1 MLRLLRVEPS
11 LPSPDLGLL
20 VIAKPQFVI
29 GRSRKSWAR
38 FHHFVAG
45 AAELG
50 VGGVRRDTDGRCPID
65 AMVSRLDA
73 RHRRWLLFCPFPSNW
88 KWSTRQKNNSG
99 VEDTHARLIPSPRII
114 QITELF

>member
-1 MLRLLRVEPS
+1 MHSYLNKGTSERHFRRERTGATEPS
-11 LPSPDLGLL
+11 LPASIPPLDLGRV

-50 VGGVRRDTDGRCPID
+50 PGGVRRDTDGRCPID
-65 AMVSRLDA
+65 SMVSRLDA
-73 RHRRWLLFCPFPSNW
+73 IAARRWRLFLPLPS
-88 KWSTRQKNNSG
+88 QLEM
-99 VEDTHARLIPSPRII
+99 VDE
-114 QITELF
+114 TENTG